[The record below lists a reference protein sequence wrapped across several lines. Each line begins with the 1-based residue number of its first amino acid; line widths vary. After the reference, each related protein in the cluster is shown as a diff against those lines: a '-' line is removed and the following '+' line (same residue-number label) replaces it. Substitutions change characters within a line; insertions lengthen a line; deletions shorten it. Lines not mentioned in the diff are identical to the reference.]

1 MANTIKLET
10 NVPVTGT
17 IKQVWY
23 QKSTKPDW
31 SDQIKL
37 VGTWDKGSD
46 KVDGNIYL
54 HTALES
60 HMQQKGII
68 GARNGDA
75 FPVLGAPRVQLFKK
89 EEGGKK
95 FVEISL
101 LSVGGSAAASGTS
114 APQQGAAAPQNRIG
128 DPVLHWHKIQ
138 LTMASC
144 LKTARK
150 IVGMEYGND
159 VVVPLDA
166 IQLCANVLFNER
178 ARNGMFSSP
187 PAPLADQ
194 ALKDA
199 IAQGG
204 IKLNQDEAWLKAEL
218 LKVGCT
224 DINKLTVAEGQKV
237 LEAVNSAVAAM
248 EAAKTAPQQQG
259 NLYGQG
265 GYESADIPF

>member
-31 SDQIKL
+31 SDQIKV
-37 VGTWDKGSD
+37 VGTWDGKGE
-46 KVDGNIYL
+46 GNIYL

-75 FPVLGAPRVQLFKK
+75 FPVLGSPKVQLFKK

-101 LSVGGSAAASGTS
+101 LSGGGSAPATGS
-114 APQQGAAAPQNRIG
+114 APQQGSAAPQQHRQIG
-128 DPVLHWHKIQ
+128 DPKMHWHKIQ

-150 IVGMEYGND
+150 IVEMEYGA
-159 VVVPLDA
+159 VASTHEA
-166 IQLCANVLFNER
+166 IQLCANELFRER
-178 ARNGMFSSP
+178 ANAGLFSSP

-194 ALKDA
+194 AIKDA

-265 GYESADIPF
+265 GYESADISF